1 MEKGIYIVN
10 EAMMQ
15 AFLDDIGIDA
25 SVIVNPDNG
34 YTEIKTKDYTYL
46 VTWGRYISLGLA
58 WWACVLVAYRFS
70 GKLLIE
76 NFEKSIWNCKR
87 FFITLILAHGYL
99 VCYTYRE

>member
-10 EAMMQ
+10 EAMLQ

-46 VTWGRYISLGLA
+46 VTSEKVK
-58 WWACVLVAYRFS
+58 CVA
-70 GKLLIE
+70 E
-76 NFEKSIWNCKR
+76 NC
-87 FFITLILAHGYL
+87 
-99 VCYTYRE
+99 

>member
-46 VTWGRYISLGLA
+46 VTSEKVKCVAENCWLKILKSLSGI
-58 WWACVLVAYRFS
+58 VIGFS
-70 GKLLIE
+70 
-76 NFEKSIWNCKR
+76 
-87 FFITLILAHGYL
+87 
-99 VCYTYRE
+99 

>member
-34 YTEIKTKDYTYL
+34 YRETEIKTKDYTYL
-46 VTWGRYISLGLA
+46 VTS
-58 WWACVLVAYRFS
+58 
-70 GKLLIE
+70 
-76 NFEKSIWNCKR
+76 EK
-87 FFITLILAHGYL
+87 
-99 VCYTYRE
+99 V

>member
-46 VTWGRYISLGLA
+46 VTSEKVKM
-58 WWACVLVAYRFS
+58 CS

-76 NFEKSIWNCKR
+76 NFEKSIWNCNR